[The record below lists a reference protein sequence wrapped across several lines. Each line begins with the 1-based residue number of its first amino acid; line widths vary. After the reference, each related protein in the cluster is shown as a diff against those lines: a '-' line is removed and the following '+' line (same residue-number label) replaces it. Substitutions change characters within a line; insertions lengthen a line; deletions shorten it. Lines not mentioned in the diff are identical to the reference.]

1 MSDILTLSNS
11 NEYIRIPAESL
22 VYIASDGNYSDI
34 YNCQGDCRTVT
45 LQLGIIEELI
55 HQKLQNHEVFARIG
69 KSLIVNLKFIYYINP
84 AKKQLIL
91 SDCRTFKFN
100 LEASK
105 EALKKLKD
113 YYENERDNETF

>member
-1 MSDILTLSNS
+1 MSDYLTLSNT
-11 NEYIRIPAESL
+11 NELIRIAAGSL
-22 VYIASDGNYSDI
+22 VYISSEGNYSDI
-34 YNCQGDCRTVT
+34 FTLDGEKRTVT
-45 LQLGIIEELI
+45 MQLGIIEELI

-69 KSLIVNLKFIYYINP
+69 KSLIVNLKFISYINP

-91 SDCRTFKFN
+91 SDCHTFKFN
-100 LEASK
+100 LEASM